1 MKFDS
6 NQAWQQATAAVSANF
21 SMLLPI
27 AGVFFLV
34 PSLVSTWFFG
44 DMQAAMLANIA
55 NPQANEAMVQG
66 MIGKFAGFGLAAMLV
81 QSVGNMALLGL
92 LTDRAR
98 PTVGEAIG
106 NAVKSLPTVIGAI
119 VLFIVAYFVVALVAG
134 IVIGGAA
141 ALVKSM
147 ALTAIL
153 AIAALVAVF
162 YVLTKLSLTLPVI
175 VIERVMN
182 PATALTRSWQL
193 TKGNSFRI
201 FLFYLLLAIAYLV
214 VAIVVFVALGSLFGI
229 GQMAVGAAP
238 PGSAALIGMGLLSGV
253 LGAVV
258 AMYLN
263 AILAAV
269 HRQLSGPS
277 ADAIS
282 QTFG

>member
-141 ALVKSM
+141 AGLGK
-147 ALTAIL
+147 
-153 AIAALVAVF
+153 
-162 YVLTKLSLTLPVI
+162 
-175 VIERVMN
+175 
-182 PATALTRSWQL
+182 RSPMP
-193 TKGNSFRI
+193 G
-201 FLFYLLLAIAYLV
+201 
-214 VAIVVFVALGSLFGI
+214 FG
-229 GQMAVGAAP
+229 
-238 PGSAALIGMGLLSGV
+238 GSA
-253 LGAVV
+253 
-258 AMYLN
+258 
-263 AILAAV
+263 
-269 HRQLSGPS
+269 SGPAS
-277 ADAIS
+277 TGSPRIVRADARGFTGS
-282 QTFG
+282 TR